1 MVRSRVRG
9 GIWARAWG
17 SGDESRSVSDGESNK
32 EGGKWERGKGANGQM
47 GKWAKGKAE
56 RGKAGKWESGKWQD
70 QGVLIGRHTPRALQ
84 RQARH
89 FQ

>member
-32 EGGKWERGKGANGQM
+32 EGGKWER